1 MFSVLAAVSND
12 VWTIID
18 FRAGWGLGNALFIS
32 TALAT
37 IVGAASG
44 GTASAII
51 LYEAAL
57 GLGIA
62 IGPLVGG
69 LLGSVSWRGPF
80 FGVTTLMAIA
90 FIAVV
95 VLLKTSGL
103 EKPAP
108 TKLSA
113 PFRALA
119 HPALAA
125 LAATALF
132 YNIGFF
138 VLLAYTPFPL
148 GFGALGIGFTFFG
161 WGVGLAITSVWVA
174 PMLTARMRRTTVLRI
189 ALPLLA
195 LDLFA
200 AAVVVQSQA
209 GLIVCVV
216 VGGLVLGVLNTVLTE
231 CVMEATDLP
240 RSVASSAYSAV
251 RFIGGAIAP
260 PVATLLADAYSP
272 WAAYVFAGTSVAV
285 GVRGDAR
292 HRAGAPPGGRRR
304 GGLARRGRGDL
315 RGRDGLTP
323 AAARVARAPA
333 RPAVTRERA
342 EARVR
347 HGTTPAFRPLAC
359 AGVGDRPGTCTCT
372 AHSCSPASGRNAGS
386 ARDRPRHSAR
396 SRDRRR
402 TAGTQAR
409 ARRPRAHAS
418 GRKPGPATGPTA
430 AFRPLGVS
438 GRPETKRKKRVHT
451 HNRGTSGPKC
461 QSPRLNAPRHSAC
474 SRDQAT
480 ADRRQGGVHEHCAAV
495 LARERA
501 EPRVRH
507 GTTAAFRPLE
517 CGPGPHGAEQ
527 GRRRLGG

>member
-1 MFSVLAAVSND
+1 VNAHAPAAQSGSILKQSSAVWAIAFACVVAFMGIGLVDPILPAIASSLKATAAQTELLFTSYLAVTGVAMFFTSWVSSRIGAKNTLLIGLALIVLFSVLAATSD
-12 VWTIID
+12 SVWTIID

-62 IGPLVGG
+62 VGPLVGG

-90 FIAVV
+90 FIAIVT
-95 VLLKTSGL
+95 LLKTKNL
-103 EKPAP
+103 EKPTP

-113 PFRALA
+113 PFRALGR
-119 HPALAA
+119 PALAA
-125 LAATALF
+125 LAVTALF

-174 PMLTARMRRTTVLRI
+174 PMLTARLRRTTVLKI

-209 GLIVCVV
+209 GLIICVII
-216 VGGLVLGVLNTVLTE
+216 GGLVLGVLNTVLTE

-260 PVATLLADAYSP
+260 PVATLLADQFAPS
-272 WAAYVFAGTSVAV
+272 AAYVFAGLSVAV
-285 GVRGDAR
+285 AFVVVVCTT
-292 HRAGAPPGGRRR
+292 RALRRVDDGAEPEP
-304 GGLARRGRGDL
+304 
-315 RGRDGLTP
+315 
-323 AAARVARAPA
+323 V
-333 RPAVTRERA
+333 EA
-342 EARVR
+342 EAI
-347 HGTTPAFRPLAC
+347 
-359 AGVGDRPGTCTCT
+359 
-372 AHSCSPASGRNAGS
+372 
-386 ARDRPRHSAR
+386 
-396 SRDRRR
+396 
-402 TAGTQAR
+402 TAGEMA
-409 ARRPRAHAS
+409 
-418 GRKPGPATGPTA
+418 
-430 AFRPLGVS
+430 
-438 GRPETKRKKRVHT
+438 
-451 HNRGTSGPKC
+451 
-461 QSPRLNAPRHSAC
+461 
-474 SRDQAT
+474 
-480 ADRRQGGVHEHCAAV
+480 
-495 LARERA
+495 
-501 EPRVRH
+501 
-507 GTTAAFRPLE
+507 
-517 CGPGPHGAEQ
+517 
-527 GRRRLGG
+527 